1 MKTTG
6 RILLTAL
13 LGTSSAFAAPFMAIG
28 DNAELFLTG
37 AVAVKFDDNIFLRPS
52 GEINDTIYSFTPGVD
67 VVFGKNAATSGN
79 LYYNAEVRR
88 YDNTGSQDTTLHK
101 AGLNSLYSN
110 GKTKLDFGGSY
121 MEVAQ
126 SEISVP
132 GAIID
137 SEVFSARALGEVGIT
152 EKSTLGLGVR
162 YVDTAYQ
169 PTSFTDSAVLTLSG
183 DVFTEYTEKLAFSIG
198 YQFRSTGVS
207 GGGDRTDRRDHF
219 FNVGARGEFTPKL
232 SGTVRV
238 GYVTRDFDGGGSSKD
253 SIGVDANL
261 TYAPTA
267 KTSLL
272 ITSSNDFGTTS
283 AGQSTRTA
291 SGGLT
296 VNSKIDEQWSWNAN
310 VAYRSIRYSAIRT
323 DDYYEGSFGVRY
335 VLNTYFSFGASYYHR
350 TNDSVLRQQ
359 EFDNNTFTLSTDI
372 RY

>member
-13 LGTSSAFAAPFMAIG
+13 LSTSSAIAAPFMAIG

-37 AVAVKFDDNIFLRPS
+37 AVAVKFDDNIFLRPT

-79 LYYNAEVRR
+79 LYYNAEIRR
-88 YDNTGSQDTTLHK
+88 YDNTGSQDATLHNL
-101 AGLNSLYSN
+101 GLNSLYSN
-110 GKTKLDFGGSY
+110 GKTRLDFGASY
-121 MEVAQ
+121 VEQAQ

-152 EKSTLGLGVR
+152 QKSTLGVGVS
-162 YVDTAYQ
+162 YADTAYE
-169 PTSFTDSAVLTLSG
+169 PVSFTDSGILTLSA
-183 DVFTEYTEKLAFSIG
+183 DVFSEYTEKLAFSLG
-198 YQFRSTGVS
+198 YQFRNTSTS
-207 GGGDRTDRRDHF
+207 GGGDRIDRRDHF

-232 SGTVRV
+232 TGTVRV
-238 GYVTRDFDGGGSSKD
+238 GYVTRDFDGGRSSND
-253 SIGVDANL
+253 SIGLDANL
-261 TYAPTA
+261 IYAPTA
-267 KTSLL
+267 KTTIQ
-272 ITSSNDFGTTS
+272 ITGSNDFGTAS
-283 AGQSTRTA
+283 AGDSTRTA
-291 SGGLT
+291 SGGLG

-310 VAYRSIRYSAIRT
+310 VAYRSIRYSPVRT
-323 DDYYEGSFGVRY
+323 DDYYEGTFGVRY
-335 VLNTYFSFGASYYHR
+335 ILNTYFSFAASYYHR

-359 EFDNNTFTLSTDI
+359 EFDNNTFTLSTNV